1 MKKHLLAR
9 CLRAG
14 GRLLLLIGAVFG
26 FGMIIVSIYSLIYHA
41 QHPEQSAPSAVTP
54 IPSPEVTAPDNGN
67 PATTII
73 TTIVAITLALALII
87 IIARMYN
94 NSMRRFIDRFAKFLK
109 IQIISAELLCTFVA
123 WTVTTILL
131 IFTFPVLSIFSLFAF
146 IINELLFVFAWGAY
160 GQPNYKI

>member
-14 GRLLLLIGAVFG
+14 GRLLLLVGAVFV
-26 FGMIIVSIYSLIYHA
+26 FGMIVVSIYSLIYHA
-41 QHPEQSAPSAVTP
+41 QHPESAAEKAVVPIQAPTATPS
-54 IPSPEVTAPDNGN
+54 DNSN

-73 TTIVAITLALALII
+73 TTVVAVALALTLVI

-94 NSMRRFIDRFAKFLK
+94 NSMRRFLVKFAKFLK
-109 IQIISAELLCTFVA
+109 IQIISAELLCTFIT
-123 WTVTTILL
+123 WTIATVLL
-131 IFTFPVLSIFSLFAF
+131 IFTFPVLSIFALFTF